1 VDASYPML
9 GTSRAMLDVVEE
21 ALSVAPTDS
30 KVLIYGESGVGK
42 ELLARFVHHHSPRHR
57 RPMASINCAG
67 VPESLLESEL
77 FGHARGS
84 FTDAHADRRG
94 VFETADGG
102 TLFLDEV
109 GEMGARMQALLLR
122 VLESGEI
129 QRVGSERISS
139 RVDVRVISA
148 TNRDLLQHT
157 KDKHFREDLYYR
169 LNVVCLVIPALRQRV
184 EDIRLLFQFYLDA
197 MSTRFGVAP
206 CQVSEEAYEY
216 LEAYHWP
223 GNIRELRNVTERV
236 ALRHPGGVL
245 SVDALPREL
254 VSNWKAAPAIAAATP
269 TDAMV
274 HAYYDRIVNGSES
287 FWTVIYEPFM
297 LRDLT
302 RETVRAVVRQGL
314 HQSKGSYRLLARLFH
329 LPGTDYRKFQD
340 FLQKYDCHLPIN
352 PVRNTSEDR
361 QVRAG

>member
-1 VDASYPML
+1 
-9 GTSRAMLDVVEE
+9 
-21 ALSVAPTDS
+21 
-30 KVLIYGESGVGK
+30 
-42 ELLARFVHHHSPRHR
+42 
-57 RPMASINCAG
+57 MASINCAG

-169 LNVVCLVIPALRQRV
+169 LNVVCLVIPPLRR
-184 EDIRLLFQFYLDA
+184 
-197 MSTRFGVAP
+197 
-206 CQVSEEAYEY
+206 
-216 LEAYHWP
+216 
-223 GNIRELRNVTERV
+223 
-236 ALRHPGGVL
+236 
-245 SVDALPREL
+245 
-254 VSNWKAAPAIAAATP
+254 
-269 TDAMV
+269 
-274 HAYYDRIVNGSES
+274 
-287 FWTVIYEPFM
+287 
-297 LRDLT
+297 
-302 RETVRAVVRQGL
+302 
-314 HQSKGSYRLLARLFH
+314 
-329 LPGTDYRKFQD
+329 
-340 FLQKYDCHLPIN
+340 
-352 PVRNTSEDR
+352 
-361 QVRAG
+361 